1 MVHTANIADLFI
13 NSTNA
18 EIGNE
23 HEASEED
30 GADDSN
36 VGSQISPLIQ
46 IGGDTLPP
54 VTNFKDDTD
63 ITPLVQVYSQA

>member
-23 HEASEED
+23 KEASGDD

-36 VGSQISPLIQ
+36 VGSQINPLIQ

-54 VTNFKDDTD
+54 VT
-63 ITPLVQVYSQA
+63 

>member
-1 MVHTANIADLFI
+1 MVHTAPIADLFI

-23 HEASEED
+23 KEASEDD

-36 VGSQISPLIQ
+36 VGRPINPLIQ
-46 IGGDTLPP
+46 IGGDTMPA
-54 VTNFKDDTD
+54 VANFKDDTD